1 LLGKALKLKSS
12 GETQGFVTPSALAKV
27 LNLDFFRCHLG
38 QAAVEQLASAIPPGL
53 LHLQLGCLGLSD
65 LSERR
70 PLQETGGW
78 KSSDRSK
85 VVKMLIHRYNQIST
99 GC

>member
-70 PLQETGGW
+70 LQETGGW
-78 KSSDRSK
+78 KLR
-85 VVKMLIHRYNQIST
+85 
-99 GC
+99 

>member
-38 QAAVEQLASAIPPGL
+38 QAAAEQLASAIPPGL
-53 LHLQLGCLGLSD
+53 LHLQLGCLG
-65 LSERR
+65 SERR
-70 PLQETGGW
+70 LQETGGW

-85 VVKMLIHRYNQIST
+85 MVKMLIHRYHQIST